1 MSAQLKSKIPEVA
14 HRSIGVIITSD
25 GTSCRATATENLWVG
40 VSPFSNPSEGNEV
53 TALTTGKAY
62 YSKLKQAIGAAQK
75 SIYIAGWQV
84 NWDAQLDEEGKR
96 LFDVLLSSARNNT
109 NLKIYVMPWDDSAPV
124 QTFDDQTKSVLEL
137 INELVGREC
146 VFVNLA
152 KSMAD
157 ADTAFFSHHQKQVV
171 IDEKI
176 GFVGGIDLAY
186 GRFDDANY
194 DLKADAHRR
203 TALNRYNGCIYPV
216 GTIDK
221 KEVVDPDLLTGM
233 VDRMNGN
240 RKETITAIQ
249 KGAYQ
254 VPYKDDSATNP
265 MALDAMYT
273 TLDPAKQP
281 RMPWQDVHVKIEG
294 PAAADLALNFVL
306 RWNTEGGSP
315 QMEVPNSS
323 IHLPDGNG
331 SCTVQV
337 LRSAPRNMCHAEYT
351 HMQDEDQLRI
361 KQPIEAQAN
370 IAEAMKILIEKAEHF
385 IYIENQFFVS
395 GFGDVDEEVPDTLS
409 GPGAVVNKSSSGMMA
424 TRIMPGDSGRL
435 PQNEICELL
444 ATRIHHL
451 IMCDPGHP
459 FHVYITLPVH
469 PEGMLNSAAVIT
481 QVHWTMQSLV
491 FGSHSLLNRI
501 RRSLYGK
508 TLGEN
513 WAKAFDID
521 DKGYESIKI
530 EECEK
535 YVTLLNLRNWA
546 KLDNGNYVTE
556 QIYIHSKMMIV
567 DDRYALLG
575 SANIN
580 DRSLMGG
587 RDSELA
593 VLISDNKTG
602 EADLVGDGKKRPV
615 RNFARQL
622 RMDVWNKIFG
632 MGDGE
637 CTARSA
643 TELSEAVKKPGA
655 PASWKKIREVAQKN
669 SELYEAAFDF
679 IPRNEDAFKSVDNR
693 GNIMPAS
700 IWPTHARDPS
710 KNIDPRTMKA
720 TIATMPFDK
729 DFWSQS
735 RFNTNEAIKL
745 EGVKGF
751 TTLLPIEW
759 TKKENNNMK
768 FHTGLMVKN
777 ESNKKIPP
785 NQQLEE
791 QTASNDRNSNRSEG
805 NA

>member
-1 MSAQLKSKIPEVA
+1 MNAPIKSKVPEMT
-14 HRSIGVIITSD
+14 HRSVGVIISSD
-25 GTSCRATATENLWVG
+25 GSSCKATATENLWVG
-40 VSPFSNPSEGNEV
+40 VSPFSTPSEGNEV
-53 TALTTGKAY
+53 TALTTGKEY
-62 YSKLKQAIGAAQK
+62 YSKLKQAIRNAQQ
-75 SIYIAGWQV
+75 SVYIAGWQV
-84 NWDAQLDEEGKR
+84 NWDAQLDENGTR
-96 LFDVLLSSARNNT
+96 LFDILLSAAKNNS

-157 ADTAFFSHHQKQVV
+157 ADVAFFSHHQKQVV

-194 DLKADAHRR
+194 DLRADAHGRA
-203 TALNRYNGCIYPV
+203 ALNRYNGCVYPV

-221 KEVVDPDLLTGM
+221 KDMEVVDPDLLTGIA
-233 VDRMNGN
+233 DRMNGN
-240 RKETITAIQ
+240 RKKIVTSIQ
-249 KGAYQ
+249 NGALQAPYQ
-254 VPYKDDSATNP
+254 EDSATSP
-265 MALDAMYT
+265 MAPDAMYT
-273 TLDPAKQP
+273 TLDPKKQP
-281 RMPWQDVHVKIEG
+281 RMPWQDVHVRIEG
-294 PAAADLALNFVL
+294 PAATDLALNFVL

-315 QMEVPNSS
+315 NLKVPNSS
-323 IHLPDGNG
+323 RHLPDGSG

-337 LRSAPRNMCHAEYT
+337 LRSAPRNMCHAEYS
-351 HMQDEDQLRI
+351 HMQKEDQLRI
-361 KQPIEAQAN
+361 TQPIEAQAN

-385 IYIENQFFVS
+385 IYMENQFFVS
-395 GFGDVDEEVPDTLS
+395 GFGNVDEEMPDTLT
-409 GPGAVVNKSSSGMMA
+409 GPGAIVNKKSSGMMA
-424 TRIMPGDSGRL
+424 TRIMPGTSGKV
-435 PQNEICELL
+435 PQNAICEQL

-451 IMCDPGHP
+451 IMCDPNHP
-459 FHVYITLPVH
+459 FHIYITLPVH
-469 PEGMLNSAAVIT
+469 PEGTLDSAAVIT

-513 WAKAFDID
+513 WGTAFDIN
-521 DKGYESIKI
+521 DKGYESITI

-580 DRSLMGG
+580 DRSLLGG

-602 EADLVGDGKKRPV
+602 EEDLVGDGKKRPV

-632 MGDGE
+632 I
-637 CTARSA
+637 TAGGNKAA
-643 TELSEAVKKPGA
+643 TELADAVKKPGA
-655 PASWKKIREVAQKN
+655 EKSWKKIREVAANNTK
-669 SELYEAAFDF
+669 LYEAAFDF
-679 IPRNEDAFKSVDNR
+679 IPRNKDSFGSRDDGDKIIS
-693 GNIMPAS
+693 AS
-700 IWPTHARDPS
+700 IWPTIARKA
-710 KNIDPRTMKA
+710 KNQIQPAKS
-720 TIATMPFDK
+720 MPFEEK
-729 DFWSQS
+729 FWSQA
-735 RFNTNEAIKL
+735 RFNEIAANKL
-745 EGVKGF
+745 DEIKGF
-751 TTLLPIEW
+751 ITLLPIEW
-759 TKKENNNMK
+759 TKKENNNMRY
-768 FHTGLMVKN
+768 HTGLVVKN
-777 ESNKKIPP
+777 EATEKNMPQQNSEQYAENNQTTKISG
-785 NQQLEE
+785 
-791 QTASNDRNSNRSEG
+791 AK
-805 NA
+805 A